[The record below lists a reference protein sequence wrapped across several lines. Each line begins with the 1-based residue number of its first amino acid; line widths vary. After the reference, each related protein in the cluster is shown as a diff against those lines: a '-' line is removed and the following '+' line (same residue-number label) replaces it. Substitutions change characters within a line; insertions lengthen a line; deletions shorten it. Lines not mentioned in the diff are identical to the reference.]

1 LSEEGDFSLSLN
13 CSTET
18 LYGLVFSSLAHSL
31 FLSLSGI
38 MSFPSGEFGEHFLV
52 ASIWDISLVAFLDI
66 LLTSC

>member
-1 LSEEGDFSLSLN
+1 M
-13 CSTET
+13 